1 MNVVVNS
8 SPLIFLVRLEFLE
21 EFTQSFANIYL
32 PQWVSNE
39 ISVKHDDVHTEVK
52 KYIASHH
59 METKQPTLRS
69 LVNRLH
75 QHLGKGESEAIALA
89 VELQADCILL
99 DDSAARK
106 EAARLGLNVK
116 GTLGVIRKLQAQ
128 GALNVGDL
136 GEFYQKL
143 VEIRFRI
150 KRNIFDE
157 IFRE

>member
-1 MNVVVNS
+1 
-8 SPLIFLVRLEFLE
+8 
-21 EFTQSFANIYL
+21 
-32 PQWVSNE
+32 
-39 ISVKHDDVHTEVK
+39 
-52 KYIASHH
+52 